1 MSIENLKTI
10 GMSTP
15 RHSTIHSHANYSHD
29 PFSRNTANATDP
41 FADADEE
48 TGETNQS
55 QNYIHIRIQR
65 AYWAMRCK
73 RKH

>member
-1 MSIENLKTI
+1 MLT
-10 GMSTP
+10 GGP
-15 RHSTIHSHANYSHD
+15 
-29 PFSRNTANATDP
+29 DP

-65 AYWAMRCK
+65 K
-73 RKH
+73 RPLQPVPAPF